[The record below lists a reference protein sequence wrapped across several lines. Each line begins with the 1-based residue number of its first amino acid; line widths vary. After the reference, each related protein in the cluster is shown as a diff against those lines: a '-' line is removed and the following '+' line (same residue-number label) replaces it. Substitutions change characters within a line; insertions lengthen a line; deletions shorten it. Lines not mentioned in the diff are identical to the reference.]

1 MLTSERCNGIKP
13 GYWSPAKKD
22 DLIQKLG
29 RIEAEGPRLIN
40 ETCDLLCH
48 MQVNA
53 AECADCPLKRL
64 YKVIREGGTK

>member
-1 MLTSERCNGIKP
+1 MLTSERCRGIKS

-22 DLIQKLG
+22 DLVQKLG
-29 RIEAEGPRLIN
+29 RIEHDGPRHIN
-40 ETCDLLCH
+40 AACDRLCH

-64 YKVIREGGTK
+64 YKIIREDGTK

>member
-1 MLTSERCNGIKP
+1 MLTSERCNGVKS

-22 DLIQKLG
+22 SLVQKLG

-48 MQVNA
+48 MQVNT
-53 AECADCPLKRL
+53 AECADCQLKRL
-64 YKVIREGGTK
+64 YKIIREDGTK